1 MLINLWNLCFR
12 GFSFQD
18 LPDPTEKHIMRTP
31 FFILLL
37 SVFAISAHGQLVF
50 DQPEQAFK
58 VKPEQE
64 SIVAKYRFTNSGKDS
79 LKIENVQTSCG
90 CTTAALKKTDY
101 APGESGEIEAK
112 FTFGG
117 RVGRQEKAILV
128 STSQAKEKP
137 IVLRLVVDIQDQIS
151 IQPESVFWR
160 VGEQP
165 DTKKIEVTV
174 ADNAP
179 VKILS
184 VISDNPSI
192 KAELSEVKPGKEYE
206 IQITPT
212 DVSKQGGAT
221 LLIHTNYPQQN
232 PQTRF
237 AYARIK

>member
-1 MLINLWNLCFR
+1 MQINLWKVCSWW
-12 GFSFQD
+12 FSFQD
-18 LPDPTEKHIMRTP
+18 LRDLTEEHNMRTS

-37 SVFAISAHGQLVF
+37 SIFAVSAHGQLVF
-50 DQPEQAFK
+50 DQPEQSFK
-58 VKPEQE
+58 AKPEQE
-64 SIVAKYRFTNSGKDS
+64 SIVAKYRFTNSGKEPV
-79 LKIENVQTSCG
+79 KVGNVQTSCG
-90 CTTAALKKTDY
+90 CTVASLKKTDY

-128 STSQAKEKP
+128 NTSETKDKP
-137 IVLRLVVDIQDQIS
+137 IVLRLVVDIEDQIS

-165 DTKKIEVTV
+165 DPKKIEVTI

-179 VKILS
+179 VKI
-184 VISDNPSI
+184 
-192 KAELSEVKPGKEYE
+192 LSEVKPGKEYE

-212 DVSKQGGAT
+212 DVSRQAGAT

-232 PQTRF
+232 PQTRY

>member
-1 MLINLWNLCFR
+1 VESVLSVVF
-12 GFSFQD
+12 FSRSPD
-18 LPDPTEKHIMRTP
+18 LTEEHNMRTSL
-31 FFILLL
+31 FILLL
-37 SVFAISAHGQLVF
+37 SIFAVSAHGQLVF
-50 DQPEQAFK
+50 DQPEQSFK
-58 VKPEQE
+58 AKPEQE
-64 SIVAKYRFTNSGKDS
+64 SIVAKYRFTNSGKES
-79 LKIENVQTSCG
+79 VKVGNVQTSCG
-90 CTTAALKKTDY
+90 CTVASLKKTDY

-128 STSQAKEKP
+128 NTSETKDKP
-137 IVLRLVVDIQDQIS
+137 IVLRLVVDIEDQIS

-165 DTKKIEVTV
+165 DPKKIEVTV

-184 VISDNPSI
+184 VVSDNPSI

-212 DVSKQGGAT
+212 DVSRQAGAT

-232 PQTRF
+232 PQTRY